1 MNNFESFGHVI
12 MTMLSKHGDFIH
24 VDWIRDNVPIE
35 HQKAFVEYIKELA
48 KKNGKTLIVGS
59 EHIYCF
65 GGDFDGRL

>member
-24 VDWIRDNVPIE
+24 VNWIKDNVPDE
-35 HQKAFVEYIKELA
+35 HYDSFKDHMRDIARKR
-48 KKNGKTLIVGS
+48 GHTLVFGS
-59 EHIYCF
+59 EHVYCF

>member
-1 MNNFESFGHVI
+1 MKNFESFGHVI

-24 VDWIRDNVPIE
+24 IDWIRDNVPIE
-35 HQKAFVEYIKELA
+35 NYEGFIKYMGDIA
-48 KKNGKTLIVGS
+48 KKRGHTLVIGE